1 MFIFV
6 GCELRG
12 SMRGHRSG
20 RGYWWHRDRCGDGA
34 GELRVG
40 VFDELVRLASWRGV
54 VQLSRIHEI
63 SQGWSCAGQDAEN
76 QKNSV

>member
-1 MFIFV
+1 MLLFA
-6 GCELRG
+6 GRELRRG
-12 SMRGHRSG
+12 MRGHKSG
-20 RGYWWHRDRCGDGA
+20 RGYYWLKGCLRVGA
-34 GELRVG
+34 GKLRVG